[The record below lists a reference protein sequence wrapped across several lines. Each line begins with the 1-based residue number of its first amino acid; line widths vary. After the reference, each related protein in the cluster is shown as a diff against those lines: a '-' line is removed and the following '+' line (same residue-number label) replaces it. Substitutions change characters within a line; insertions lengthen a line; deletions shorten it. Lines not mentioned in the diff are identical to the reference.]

1 MVAFSLFPIVGP
13 GTSVGEWLSRYW
25 IVMLVSF
32 VVSVAITPLARK
44 LAFKFNILDIPDES
58 VKTHKQPTAYLGG
71 LAVTFAFLVGCA
83 VGIFL
88 LLHSEKFSEQ
98 LKIILAICGGA
109 LLACIIGLIDD
120 IKDIKPWQKLL
131 GQALCSVFLFAG
143 NIKPNLSIFFKV
155 LGINIDPVICEIL
168 EYVIV
173 LFFVLGASNSLNLI
187 DGLDGLCTG
196 VSAIITFGF
205 LCLAIHLATWDTE
218 PVLDPI
224 RIIIGMAL
232 SGACLGFLIFNRHPA
247 RIFLGDAGSVFLG
260 FVIASMMILFST
272 KNPRWWFASI
282 VIFGLPILDTAT
294 ALIRRALNK
303 KPLFKSDRGH
313 IYDQMIDRGMTLK
326 QTVIA
331 NYILS
336 GMFAIMGLA
345 IAIFVRTRYAI
356 LVDAVIFLLCF
367 IYLGIKGY
375 YRMEGIRGA
384 VSAQKQNND
393 DTVKSEK

>member
-1 MVAFSLFPIVGP
+1 MRCIYMLGLSLFPIVGP
-13 GTSVGEWLSRYW
+13 GTSIEQWLSRYW
-25 IVMLVSF
+25 VVLLVSF
-32 VVSVAITPLARK
+32 VISVAITPLARK
-44 LAFKFNILDIPDES
+44 AAFRFKVLDMPDES
-58 VKTHKQPTAYLGG
+58 VKTHSKPTAYLGG
-71 LAVTFAFLVGCA
+71 LAVTLAFLIGCI

-88 LLHSEKFSEQ
+88 LWNSENFSAQ
-98 LKIILAICGGA
+98 IKVICAICGGA

-120 IKDIKPWQKLL
+120 VKDIKPWQKLL

-143 NIKPNLSIFFKV
+143 DIKPNLVVFFRV
-155 LGINIDPVICEIL
+155 FEINIDPTVCEIL

-205 LCLAIHLATWDTE
+205 LGLALHLATWDTE
-218 PVLDPI
+218 PILDPV

-260 FVIASMMILFST
+260 FVIAAMMILFST

-294 ALIRRALNK
+294 ALIRRALNHR
-303 KPLFKSDRGH
+303 PLLKSDRGH
-313 IYDQMIDRGMTLK
+313 IYDQMIDRGMSLR
-326 QTVIA
+326 QTVIT

-336 GMFAIMGLA
+336 GIFAVTGLT

-356 LVDAVIFLLCF
+356 FVDIIIFALCF
-367 IYLGIKGY
+367 IYLGFKGY

-384 VSAQKQNND
+384 VHKQNEDAN
-393 DTVKSEK
+393 E